1 MNAFALF
8 GASILASFVSSAV
21 AARLFAPRLQNT
33 DPNRALT
40 LLVAPHMFFRFIGLS
55 FLVPGVVSPLLPAG
69 FAIPAAYGDF
79 IAGILAIVATV
90 ALVNRTA
97 WATKSVWL
105 FNIWGAADFLFAFY
119 QGGRV
124 GIQPGM
130 LGASFFIVTLF
141 VPALLVTHVL
151 IFRLLVRRQTAS
163 EPDRSQGLEHI
174 ELSGG
179 PGGEPH
185 RSVQSAVEIRRV
197 RA

>member
-1 MNAFALF
+1 MFLLIRIVF
-8 GASILASFVSSAV
+8 
-21 AARLFAPRLQNT
+21 RLLAPRLQNS
-33 DPNRALT
+33 DPNRALAF
-40 LLVAPHMFFRFIGLS
+40 LVAPHMFFRFIGLS
-55 FLVPGVVSPLLPAG
+55 FLVPGVVSPLLPAR

-79 IAGILAIVATV
+79 IAGILAIVATI

-119 QGGRV
+119 QGGRI

-130 LGASFFIVTLF
+130 LGAAFFIVTVF

-151 IFRLLVRRQTAS
+151 IFRLLVRRQTAAK
-163 EPDRSQGLEHI
+163 GLEHI

-179 PGGEPH
+179 PRGEPH
-185 RSVQSAVEIRRV
+185 RSAESVVAIGS
-197 RA
+197 

>member
-8 GASILASFVSSAV
+8 GVSILASFVSSLV
-21 AARLFAPRLQNT
+21 AARSFAWPRLENT
-33 DPNRALT
+33 DRNRALT

-55 FLVPGVVSPLLPAG
+55 FLVPGVVSPSLPAG

-90 ALVNRTA
+90 ALVSRTA

-119 QGGRV
+119 QGGRI

-130 LGASFFIVTLF
+130 LGAAFFIVTVF

-163 EPDRSQGLEHI
+163 EPDRSQRRRQQG
-174 ELSGG
+174 ELS
-179 PGGEPH
+179 
-185 RSVQSAVEIRRV
+185 S
-197 RA
+197 

>member
-55 FLVPGVVSPLLPAG
+55 FLVPGVVSPLLPAR

-79 IAGILAIVATV
+79 IAGILAIVATI

-119 QGGRV
+119 QGGRI

-130 LGASFFIVTLF
+130 LGAAFFIVTVF

-151 IFRLLVRRQTAS
+151 IFRLLVRRQTAAK
-163 EPDRSQGLEHI
+163 GLEHI

-179 PGGEPH
+179 PRGEPH
-185 RSVQSAVEIRRV
+185 RSAESVVAIGS
-197 RA
+197 

>member
-90 ALVNRTA
+90 ALVNRTS

-130 LGASFFIVTLF
+130 LGASFFIVTLL

>member
-179 PGGEPH
+179 PGG
-185 RSVQSAVEIRRV
+185 
-197 RA
+197 

>member
-21 AARLFAPRLQNT
+21 AARLLAPRLQNT

-79 IAGILAIVATV
+79 IAGILAIVATL

-119 QGGRV
+119 QGGRI

-130 LGASFFIVTLF
+130 LGAAFFIVTVF

>member
-1 MNAFALF
+1 M
-8 GASILASFVSSAV
+8 
-21 AARLFAPRLQNT
+21 
-33 DPNRALT
+33 
-40 LLVAPHMFFRFIGLS
+40 S
-55 FLVPGVVSPLLPAG
+55 FLVPGVVSPSLPAG

-90 ALVNRTA
+90 ALVSRTA

-105 FNIWGAADFLFAFY
+105 FNIWGTADFLFAFY

-130 LGASFFIVTLF
+130 LGAAFFIVTVS

-163 EPDRSQGLEHI
+163 EPDRSQRRQHV
-174 ELSGG
+174 ELSSR
-179 PGGEPH
+179 PG
-185 RSVQSAVEIRRV
+185 R
-197 RA
+197 

>member
-55 FLVPGVVSPLLPAG
+55 FLVPGVVSPSLPAG

-90 ALVNRTA
+90 ALVSRTA

-130 LGASFFIVTLF
+130 LGAAFFIVTVF

-163 EPDRSQGLEHI
+163 EPDRSQRRQHV
-174 ELSGG
+174 ELPSR
-179 PGGEPH
+179 PG
-185 RSVQSAVEIRRV
+185 R
-197 RA
+197 

>member
-55 FLVPGVVSPLLPAG
+55 FLIPGVVSPSLPAG

-90 ALVNRTA
+90 ALVSRTA

-130 LGASFFIVTLF
+130 LGAAFFIVTVF

-163 EPDRSQGLEHI
+163 EPDRTQQRQHV
-174 ELSGG
+174 ELSSR
-179 PGGEPH
+179 PG
-185 RSVQSAVEIRRV
+185 R
-197 RA
+197 

>member
-1 MNAFALF
+1 
-8 GASILASFVSSAV
+8 
-21 AARLFAPRLQNT
+21 
-33 DPNRALT
+33 
-40 LLVAPHMFFRFIGLS
+40 
-55 FLVPGVVSPLLPAG
+55 VVSPLLPAG

>member
-90 ALVNRTA
+90 ALVNRTS